1 MVALSIIWS
10 RRSISC
16 SSYWNGIWGVV
27 LAGFVIGDSVGTDI
41 YGSQLGT
48 TYDVGQLVKNPKI
61 EWLSSKFPHVGKRMA
76 ERNVSAKLIKR
87 TLKNGYAFLQTA
99 DKYLIVGRKTA
110 VVITSAGE
118 VITTWASSNYDQELI
133 EALRSIFGF

>member
-1 MVALSIIWS
+1 M
-10 RRSISC
+10 
-16 SSYWNGIWGVV
+16 V

-48 TYDVGQLVKNPKI
+48 TYKGVGKLVKNPRI

-118 VITTWASSNYDQELI
+118 VITTWASSNYGQKLI